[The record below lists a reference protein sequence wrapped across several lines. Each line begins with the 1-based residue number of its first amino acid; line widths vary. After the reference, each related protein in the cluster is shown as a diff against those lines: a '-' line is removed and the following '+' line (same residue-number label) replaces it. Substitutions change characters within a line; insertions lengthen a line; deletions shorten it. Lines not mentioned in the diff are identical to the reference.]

1 MENETLI
8 ISLSE
13 SIPLH
18 SLILSFSII
27 DRDAGENAR
36 LTWKLHR
43 TSSSLPFELVR
54 MTENTGELR
63 TKALLDRESQSD
75 FQFVLEAY
83 DHGRPRSRSTR
94 LPIRIVLIDEND
106 HPPRFSSSSL
116 HATISEHVLFNDT
129 QGYEIYRLH
138 ADDLDQGINAK
149 ILYSIVESNIEH
161 LFQIDPQTGI
171 IRAMKAFDRQ
181 ERSIYSFH
189 VEARDQGDKNTE
201 VFFRRLLLL
210 LHDLTY
216 RFSSFSG
223 HPSLSTQTQLT
234 FTIIPRNEFSP
245 RCEKN
250 VSWTIDENTPEGTI
264 IGLLLCSDDD
274 HDDPNRK
281 MNVHARW
288 SIDSNRTNFTV
299 PFQILTRKYN
309 ESRVR

>member
-1 MENETLI
+1 MAKDRKVIIARKFIHRSIDRSIKKNELRFSFISIRLIIDLIDENDHSPLIDFYPNDLPMENETLI
-8 ISLSE
+8 VSLSE

-116 HATISEHVLFNDT
+116 HATISEHVIFNDI

-149 ILYSIVESNIEH
+149 ILYSIVESDIEH

-171 IRAMKAFDRQ
+171 IRAMKSFDRQ

-189 VEARDQGDKNTE
+189 VEARDQGDKKK
-201 VFFRRLLLL
+201 
-210 LHDLTY
+210 H
-216 RFSSFSG
+216 
-223 HPSLSTQTQLT
+223 
-234 FTIIPRNEFSP
+234 
-245 RCEKN
+245 
-250 VSWTIDENTPEGTI
+250 
-264 IGLLLCSDDD
+264 
-274 HDDPNRK
+274 
-281 MNVHARW
+281 
-288 SIDSNRTNFTV
+288 
-299 PFQILTRKYN
+299 
-309 ESRVR
+309 